1 MAQLLQWR
9 LGLADAQT
17 EPLAPEAI
25 RDWLWLAAQLE
36 QAPLPQRYARS
47 SDPGRSAV
55 EANHPEGSAV
65 SPSDDPRPLPPPP
78 SSPDRA
84 APDPSLPTP
93 WPLEPEPQAL
103 PQERLARLLS
113 DAALLPDAA
122 AVAEALP
129 LQIRELPLLPDPG
142 GLLRAL
148 RPLLPKR
155 PHPRWRVLD
164 EERSAVSSYEK
175 RMAWPVFRPRRVPM
189 VALRLVLDG
198 GVPMAVWE
206 PLAREL
212 QRVLA
217 SSQAFARVE
226 LEQLQPERL
235 PRRQPPRA
243 AEAET
248 SLTLLL
254 SDTAGPHWWDGSI
267 VRWLEMASRDQP
279 LVILHLLPQRY
290 WKASA
295 LQQALEL
302 TLTNREPLAAN
313 RRYRRLLPVRDPYS
327 ETSEASAGCPPE
339 LDPQTLALPVI
350 SLDAHELASWAAL
363 VAGQPRARCAGRA
376 WPKPFSHAS
385 PPSAVE
391 FDHAAR
397 GDALWE
403 VFEQRASPA
412 ARQLLLSMAASTLL
426 TLPILR
432 LLLASVAPEAFSPVP
447 LAEVLLSGLVL
458 RLPDPDGAGASL
470 ERVQFA
476 LPPELRRLLEPHLEP
491 ERRRQVLDAVTG
503 LLERHWDR
511 NRRGP
516 GFRALVLGPKEELE
530 RDHPDL
536 HHIANVTA
544 AMLDQLPGEPFSKL
558 AAQLRGVEPPR
569 PQRPLWPAA
578 MAFEEE
584 SFAAAQLVAVPPL
597 EPIRYSAA
605 QLQELAL
612 QPIHGTWGFHEPLQ
626 REALPFAAT
635 AEQAGP
641 LCLTLIQ
648 IKAGDFLM
656 GSPADEPERFS
667 GEGPQHAV
675 IIQEFFMAQTPITQA
690 QWREV
695 AGWREREGETWA
707 RELMPNPSHFGNK
720 ADSDQRPVEQ
730 VSWLDAME
738 FCHRLSQRTGRHYTL
753 PSEAQWEYACRAGST
768 TPFAFGAT
776 LTAELANYNAISTY
790 GDAPKGEYRGQTTP
804 VGMFAGNAW
813 GLQDMHGNVLEW
825 CLDEWHGNYEGAP
838 TDGSAWLN
846 PTATSNEAITKG
858 ETKGNDEETRLL
870 RGGSW
875 LSIPRNC
882 RSAYRYHLVPGNAHY
897 HVGFRVVCLPQGP
910 SLNA

>member
-1 MAQLLQWR
+1 MIDSGPLAQLLQWR

-36 QAPLPQRYARS
+36 RAPLPQRYARS
-47 SDPGRSAV
+47 SDTGRSAV
-55 EANHPEGSAV
+55 EANHPKGSAV
-65 SPSDDPRPLPPPP
+65 PPSDDPRPLPPPP
-78 SSPDRA
+78 APDRA
-84 APDPSLPTP
+84 APDPALPTP
-93 WPLEPEPQAL
+93 WPLEPEPLAL
-103 PQERLARLLS
+103 PQERMARLLS

-129 LQIRELPLLPDPG
+129 LQIRQLPLLPDPG

-198 GVPMAVWE
+198 GLPMAVWE

-248 SLTLLL
+248 SITLLL

-327 ETSEASAGCPPE
+327 ESSEASAGCPPE

-363 VAGQPRARCAGRA
+363 VAGRPRASCAGRA
-376 WPKPFSHAS
+376 WPKPFSDAS

-397 GDALWE
+397 GEALWE

-458 RLPDPDGAGASL
+458 RLTDPDGVGASL
-470 ERVQFA
+470 EHVQFD

-491 ERRRQVLDAVTG
+491 ERRRQVLDEVTG

-511 NRRGP
+511 TQRGP
-516 GFRALVLGPKEELE
+516 GFRALVLGSKEELE

-536 HHIANVTA
+536 HHIANLTA
-544 AMLDQLPGEPFSKL
+544 AMLDQLAGDQFSKL
-558 AAQLRGVEPPR
+558 AAQLRAFEPPR
-569 PQRPLWPAA
+569 PPRSLWPAA
-578 MAFEEE
+578 MAFEAEF
-584 SFAAAQLVAVPPL
+584 FAAAQLVAVPPL
-597 EPIRYSAA
+597 ESVRYVAA
-605 QLQELAL
+605 QVQELGL
-612 QPIHGTWGFHEPLQ
+612 QLIHGQWWGFHDPLQ
-626 REALPFAAT
+626 RDALPIAAT
-635 AEQAGP
+635 AEQADP

-648 IKAGDFLM
+648 IPAGSFLM
-656 GSPADEPERFS
+656 GSPEDEPERYS
-667 GEGPQHAV
+667 DEGPQHDVA
-675 IIQEFFMAQTPITQA
+675 IQEFFMAQTPITQA

-695 AGWREREGETWA
+695 AGWQEREAERWG
-707 RELMPNPSHFGNK
+707 RELNPTPSHFGDQ

-730 VSWLDAME
+730 VSWPDALE
-738 FCHRLSQRTGRHYTL
+738 FCHRLSQRTGRFYTL
-753 PSEAQWEYACRAGST
+753 PSEAQWEYACRAGTT
-768 TPFAFGAT
+768 TPFAFGPT
-776 LTAELANYNAISTY
+776 LSAELANYNATETY
-790 GDAPKGEYRGQTTP
+790 GDGPKGEYRKQTTP
-804 VGMFAGNAW
+804 VGMFPANAW
-813 GLQDMHGNVLEW
+813 GLHDMHGNLWEW
-825 CLDEWHGNYEGAP
+825 CLDHWHDSYEGAP
-838 TDGSAWLN
+838 SDGSAWLT
-846 PTATSNEAITKG
+846 PSASEK
-858 ETKGNDEETRLL
+858 ELRLL

-875 LSIPRNC
+875 SYGPRNC
-882 RSAYRYHLVPGNAHY
+882 RSAYRFRLRPDVAIDF
-897 HVGFRVVCLPQGP
+897 VGFRVVCLPQGP
-910 SLNA
+910 SLNP